1 MKLTRRNCAA
11 LTFAALLSG
20 PFRGHAATPGLLVRS
35 DGQPQNLDPH
45 QIFDVPMMGY
55 ALNTYDGLYRYEN
68 NPPVIEPWLATG
80 HTASADGLDWEFKL
94 RPGVTFHDGSPLT
107 AADVV
112 YSFQRVL
119 ALGKA
124 PASAFLPIL
133 KPANVTAPDP
143 LTVSFRLDQPYGP
156 FLAAIPI
163 VAIVNAK
170 LVRANER
177 NGDHGAAWLAANE
190 AGSGAYAF
198 VQGSLTPNEKL
209 DLQRYDSYFLGW
221 AENPSPVQRIAM
233 RTARETSTGV
243 LGLMNGSI
251 DWTDSYLPT
260 DQVEQIGASRAARVE
275 RHSSLRTFVIRM
287 NNARAPFTNLN
298 FRRAMAHAFNYEG
311 FIKEILKGYAD
322 RNAGPVP
329 DPLWG
334 APKDAAGYAYDLDKA
349 RGYLRAAQAEGVNI
363 RQPIRI
369 HIQSQLEQTNQA
381 AQLFQSDLQSIGV
394 NLRIVSDTW
403 ANIVTATGSAETS
416 PDMWIHWVS
425 TYFVDPENWV
435 GQMYDSQFHG
445 TWKAS
450 SYYKNAEVDGL
461 LGRARG
467 LVTQAERA
475 PLYEEATRRIM
486 ADCVDVWVYNTVE
499 LRGVSNRISGYRF
512 SPAGGG
518 AEMRWLQLKD

>member
-1 MKLTRRNCAA
+1 MELTRRNCAA
-11 LTFAALLSG
+11 LALATLAGASL
-20 PFRGHAATPGLLVRS
+20 RAEAATPGLMVRS

-55 ALNTYDGLYRYEN
+55 ALNTYDGLYRYQN
-68 NPPVIEPWLATG
+68 NPPVLEPWLAAG
-80 HTASADGLDWEFKL
+80 HTASEDGLDWEFKL

-107 AADVV
+107 SADVV
-112 YSFQRVL
+112 YSFRRVL

-124 PASAFLPIL
+124 PAGAFLPIL
-133 KPANVTAPDP
+133 KPDHVTAPDP
-143 LTVSFRLDQPYGP
+143 LTVRFKLDRPYGP

-170 LVRANER
+170 MVQANDR
-177 NGDHGAAWLAANE
+177 GGDHATGWLASNE
-190 AGSGAYAF
+190 AGSGAFSF
-198 VQGSLTPNEKL
+198 VPGTLTPNERL
-209 DLQRYDSYFLGW
+209 DLQRYEGHFKGW
-221 AENPSPVQRIAM
+221 SDNPSPIARVAM

-260 DQVEQIGASRAARVE
+260 DQVEQIQSSRVARVE
-275 RHSSLRTFVIRM
+275 RHPSLRTFVIRM
-287 NNARAPFTNLN
+287 NNARAPFSNLN
-298 FRRAMAHAFNYEG
+298 FRKAMAHAFNYDG

-322 RNAGPVP
+322 RNAGPMP
-329 DPLWG
+329 NPLWG
-334 APKDAAGYAYDLDKA
+334 APKDAAGYDYDLGKA
-349 RGYLRAAQAEGVNI
+349 RNFLRAAQAEGVNI
-363 RQPIRI
+363 RQPVRI

-381 AQLFQSDLQSIGV
+381 AQLFQSDLQSIGL
-394 NLRIVSDTW
+394 NLRIVTDTW
-403 ANIVTATGSAETS
+403 ANIVTSTGSAETS

-450 SYYKNAEVDGL
+450 SYYKNAEVDAL

-467 LVTQAERA
+467 LVRQEERA

-486 ADCVDVWVYNTVE
+486 ADCADIWVYNTVE

-512 SPAGGG
+512 CPAGGG
-518 AEMRWLQLKD
+518 SELRWLQLKG